1 MAPDRRDS
9 ARARRRDIFGSQA
22 LRLRFAGYL
31 LLLVLLP
38 VAVGGWATAKQAGDS
53 ELQKTDAALQPLLR
67 RGLTAY
73 AQRIGM
79 AGSTAEKLVG
89 DPALRRALLDRDRQ
103 RLQTLLAGYPH
114 VVVFKGTQNL
124 AGQYI
129 VQAAD
134 AGAKAELGTRTLG
147 DVIVQIPFDR
157 PLLTDLATAARLNG
171 RDQLVIE
178 SAGKVVTGP
187 APLGTPI
194 ETNLERPRDLQL
206 GGSLYRG
213 LGAQLSGERGIQLV
227 VLRPKGPIQAAVNRA
242 RERIYLVAGAF
253 LAAVALLAY
262 ALAPAIARG
271 RLSQQQRA
279 QAASVLSHVG
289 DGVFLLDPDGR
300 IRLWNPAAESITGL
314 FAEEVVGRPIT
325 DVVPGWQTIAALIPV
340 GSQGGEQGDRGG
352 VKTVPLE
359 VAGKELWLSFSGA
372 DFAEG
377 RVYTFRDLSE
387 ERRVEELK
395 MDFVTTVS
403 HELRTPLSAIT
414 GAAMTLRER
423 GDSLS
428 EDTRRQL
435 LSLVSDQSD
444 RLAALVDDILVAGQ
458 LAHGNLAIADEQF
471 DPLDLTRA
479 VIEDTGAAVID
490 GHALQL
496 AAPKR
501 LPPVAGDA
509 AKARQVLTNLI
520 ENAAKYSPDG
530 GSIEVRLE
538 PNGRY
543 VSFAIR
549 DEGLGISRREQERIF
564 EKFYRV
570 DPLMKRGIPGTGLGL
585 YICRE
590 LVQHMN
596 GRMAVAS
603 SPGVGST
610 FTFELPIAA
619 GTDDADVSAH
629 RRRMFA

>member
-1 MAPDRRDS
+1 M
-9 ARARRRDIFGSQA
+9 
-22 LRLRFAGYL
+22 L
-31 LLLVLLP
+31 LPALLP
-38 VAVGGWATAKQAGDS
+38 VAIGGWATAKQAGDT

-73 AQRIGM
+73 AQRIGE

-89 DPALRRALLDRDRQ
+89 DPGLRRALVHRDRQ
-103 RLQTLLAGYPH
+103 GLQTLLAGYPH
-114 VVVFKGTQNL
+114 VVVFSGTHNL

-134 AGAKAELGTRTLG
+134 AGAKAELGTKTLG

-157 PLLTDLATAARLNG
+157 ALLADLATAARLNG
-171 RDQLVIE
+171 RDRLVIE

-187 APLGTPI
+187 VPLGSPI
-194 ETNLERPRDLQL
+194 ETDLEHPRDLQV

-213 LGAQLSGERGIQLV
+213 LGAQLSGERMTQLV

-242 RERIYLVAGAF
+242 RERIYLVAGAL

-279 QAASVLSHVG
+279 QAARVLSYVG

-340 GSQGGEQGDRGG
+340 GSQGGGQPDRGG

-359 VAGKELWLSFSGA
+359 VDGKELWLSFSGA

-403 HELRTPLSAIT
+403 HELRTPLSVIT
-414 GAAMTLRER
+414 GAALTLRER

-428 EDTRRQL
+428 DDTRRQL
-435 LSLVSDQSD
+435 LSLVSEQSD

-458 LAHGNLAIADEQF
+458 LAHGNLAVAEDSF
-471 DPLDLTRA
+471 DPLELTRA
-479 VIEDTGAAVID
+479 VVTETGAVVVD
-490 GHALQL
+490 GHPLGLVTPAE
-496 AAPKR
+496 
-501 LPPVAGDA
+501 LPSVTGDA

-530 GSIEVRLE
+530 GAIEVRLE

-543 VSFAIR
+543 VRFTVK
-549 DEGLGISRREQERIF
+549 DEGLGISKREQEQIF

-590 LVQHMN
+590 LVHHMN

-603 SPGVGST
+603 TPGAGST

-619 GTDDADVSAH
+619 GTRDPDVTAH